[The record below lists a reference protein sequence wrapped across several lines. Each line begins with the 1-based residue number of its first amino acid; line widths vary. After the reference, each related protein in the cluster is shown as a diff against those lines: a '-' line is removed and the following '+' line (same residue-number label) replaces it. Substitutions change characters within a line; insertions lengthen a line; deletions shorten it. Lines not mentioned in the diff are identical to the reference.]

1 MIAIVD
7 PDAHV
12 RRSCEFLFSELDAET
27 LSFESGE
34 ALLEACHG
42 RRLAALVTE
51 INLPRMSGLELLD
64 RAKQVFGSQL
74 PVLVLTHQGDVRTAV
89 NALNAGASDFM
100 EKTEI
105 GQPLAHRVRELLRVR
120 RDRQSDRGEESTRSS

>member
-7 PDAHV
+7 PDAHI
-12 RRSCEFLFSELDAET
+12 RKSCEFLFSELEADTLAFETAEDM
-27 LSFESGE
+27 
-34 ALLEACHG
+34 LEKCRG
-42 RRLAALVTE
+42 VDLAALVTE

-64 RAKQVFGSQL
+64 KAKAAFGQEL

-105 GQPLAHRVRELLRVR
+105 GQPLAHRVRELMRAR
-120 RDRQSDRGEESTRSS
+120 RSSTPQRNSAR